1 MSAQKKK
8 IINVITLGCS
18 KNLVDSE
25 KIMGQLSPQEYEI
38 RFDSEDANAD
48 IVLIN
53 TCGFINDAKQESI
66 DTILEAL
73 EARKKGLVSK
83 VMVTGCL
90 SERYKNDLAKEMP
103 EVDAYFGVH
112 DIEGI
117 LNNLGT
123 KYDYREQEKRF
134 ITTPS
139 HYAYLKIAE
148 GCDRTCS
155 FCAIPM
161 IRGPYISQPIESLVK
176 EARMLVASGA
186 KELLLI
192 AQDITYYGLD
202 IYKKPALASLLEKLL
217 EIEGL
222 EWIRLHYAYPTGFSM
237 DVIDLMARDKRIC
250 RYLDIPFQH
259 INDGILKSMR
269 RGVDAQET
277 LRLIDAVRSKVP
289 DIALRTSLIVGY
301 PGEGVKEFNELMRF
315 VEKVKFER
323 LGVFTYS
330 PEEDTRA
337 FKLGDTVSDKTKR
350 NRADRLMELQSKISL
365 DLNLAKVGREFKV
378 LVDRKE
384 DDLWIGRTEYDS
396 PEVDNEVII
405 QKVPA
410 RLNLKGQ
417 FVNVKVHA
425 ASEFDLEGR
434 LCQSLIVNT

>member
-25 KIMGQLSPQEYEI
+25 KIMGQLSPQDYEI
-38 RFDSEDANAD
+38 RYDSEDANAD

-112 DIEGI
+112 DIEGL

-123 KYDYREQEKRF
+123 TFNYREQEKRL

-161 IRGPYISQPIESLVK
+161 IRGPFISQPIESLVK

-202 IYKKPALASLLEKLL
+202 IYKKPALAILLEKLL

-222 EWIRLHYAYPTGFSM
+222 EWIRIHYAYPTGFSM

-269 RGVDAQET
+269 RGVDGKET

-315 VEKVKFER
+315 VENVKFER

-417 FVNVKVHA
+417 FVNVKVYA
-425 ASEFDLEGR
+425 ASEFDLEAR
-434 LCQSLIVNT
+434 LC